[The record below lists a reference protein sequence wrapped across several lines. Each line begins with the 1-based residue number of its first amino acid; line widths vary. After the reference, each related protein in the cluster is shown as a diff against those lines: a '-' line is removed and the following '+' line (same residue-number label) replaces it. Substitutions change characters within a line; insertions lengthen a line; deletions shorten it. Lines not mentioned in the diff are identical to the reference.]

1 VVTSTE
7 ETILGQVSV
16 SPNPVTGEFKVS
28 FPVEFGKTAMV
39 KIVDMSG
46 NVQFKKASVNDGERI
61 DVRNLNGGNYI
72 LHLQSND
79 NANVK
84 AIKVSKIY

>member
-1 VVTSTE
+1 MAGS
-7 ETILGQVSV
+7 
-16 SPNPVTGEFKVS
+16 
-28 FPVEFGKTAMV
+28 
-39 KIVDMSG
+39 
-46 NVQFKKASVNDGERI
+46 VQFKKASVIDGERI

-84 AIKVSKIY
+84 AIKIGKVQ